1 MTYSIIL
8 KDTLPSGKILH
19 VVRYNDSK
27 NYSFIYDTEQ
37 DQAFLDAAVDKEV
50 ETEKLIQEAEEQLKK
65 DQEEAEAKLKELEG

>member
-8 KDTLPSGKILH
+8 KDTLPSGKI
-19 VVRYNDSK
+19 VYIVKYNDSK

-37 DQAFLDAAVDKEV
+37 NQATLDSAVDKEV
-50 ETEKLIQEAEEQLKK
+50 ELEKLAKEAEDQIKK

>member
-37 DQAFLDAAVDKEV
+37 DQAVLDAAVDKEV
-50 ETEKLIQEAEEQLKK
+50 ETEKLVQEAEEQLKK

>member
-37 DQAFLDAAVDKEV
+37 DQAVLDAAVDKEV